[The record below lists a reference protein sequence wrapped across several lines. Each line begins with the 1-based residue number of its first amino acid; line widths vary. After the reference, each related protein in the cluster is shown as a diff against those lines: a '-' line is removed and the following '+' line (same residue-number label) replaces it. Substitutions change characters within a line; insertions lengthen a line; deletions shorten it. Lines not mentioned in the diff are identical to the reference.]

1 MEYLLFSYPNCPQCE
16 AMKSILSQRNIE
28 VEEFNLVNRES
39 KFKIREFLQVLNR
52 DEKGGIILPTLIL
65 RQTDKLIAV
74 LNKQEELEDWLKSK
88 G

>member
-1 MEYLLFSYPNCPQCE
+1 
-16 AMKSILSQRNIE
+16 MKSILSQRNIE